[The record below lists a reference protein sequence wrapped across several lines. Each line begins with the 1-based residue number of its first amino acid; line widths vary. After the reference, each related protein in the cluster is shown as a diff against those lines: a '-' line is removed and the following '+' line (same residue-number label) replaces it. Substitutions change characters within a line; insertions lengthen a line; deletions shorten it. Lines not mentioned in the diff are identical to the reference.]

1 MDIEIRY
8 IGLRPGE
15 KLYEELIT
23 AGEDVMQTQH
33 QDIMVLNTEHYK
45 AIDDLKLNISS
56 LKDAAMAGESKAIK
70 QLLKEM
76 VPEYS
81 PQE

>member
-1 MDIEIRY
+1 MDIEIKY

-45 AIDDLKLNISS
+45 AIDELNVNISS
-56 LKDAAMAGESKAIK
+56 LRDAAMTGEGSAIK
-70 QLLKEM
+70 GLLRQM
-76 VPEYS
+76 VPEYK
-81 PQE
+81 PQ